1 MTKIKIPAKAA
12 MKICA
17 DLEDFADILDAPTDE
32 YQKERIK
39 ECHDKALKV
48 WARATAIRQA
58 VSEAIQK
65 NTRKKLRKA
74 PPSPIAP
81 PPDPSSGKKKG

>member
-1 MTKIKIPAKAA
+1 MTKIKIPAKTA

-32 YQKERIK
+32 YRAERLK
-39 ECHDKALKV
+39 ECQDKAIKV
-48 WARATAIRQA
+48 WAHATALRQFM
-58 VSEAIQK
+58 SEAMQK

-74 PPSPIAP
+74 PPSPITP